1 MANLFLNI
9 TVATAAFLLAL
20 LTYYLVILPKF
31 NPLQRLAG
39 PPTRG
44 WFDNYL
50 QVILE

>member
-9 TVATAAFLLAL
+9 AVATAAFLLAL

-44 WFDNYL
+44 WFKNHL